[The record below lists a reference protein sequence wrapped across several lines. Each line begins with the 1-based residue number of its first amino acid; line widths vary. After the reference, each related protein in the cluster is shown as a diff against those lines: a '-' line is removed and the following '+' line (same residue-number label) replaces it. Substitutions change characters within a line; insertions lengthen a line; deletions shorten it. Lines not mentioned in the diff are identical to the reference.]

1 MSRYA
6 EDPLADWHAAINQR
20 YDLVTDPERQWRKLV
35 GLAMLAHGR
44 RQVDRS
50 ELSEMLEQSDAAR
63 LWALSELEEAGA
75 VGLFCNDA
83 TESGERPH
91 RFQVPSW

>member
-1 MSRYA
+1 MKSYV
-6 EDPLADWHAAINQR
+6 ENPLADWQAAINQR
-20 YDLVTDPERQWRKLV
+20 FDLITDPERQRSKLV

-44 RQVDRS
+44 RQVDS
-50 ELSEMLEQSDAAR
+50 DELSEMLEQSDAAR

-75 VGLFCNDA
+75 IGLFCNDA
-83 TESGERPH
+83 NESGERPH

>member
-1 MSRYA
+1 MSLYVQN
-6 EDPLADWHAAINQR
+6 PLADWHAAINQR
-20 YDLVTDPERQWRKLV
+20 FDLITDPERQWSKLV
-35 GLAMLAHGR
+35 GLATLAHGR
-44 RQVDRS
+44 RQVDKGG
-50 ELSEMLEQSDAAR
+50 LSEMLEQSDAAR

-91 RFQVPSW
+91 RFQVRSW

>member
-1 MSRYA
+1 MNRYV
-6 EDPLADWHAAINQR
+6 ENPLADWQSAINQR
-20 YDLVTDPERQWRKLV
+20 FDLITDPERQWNKLV

-44 RQVDRS
+44 HQVDRG

-63 LWALSELEEAGA
+63 LWALSELEEAGSTE
-75 VGLFCNDA
+75 LFCNDA

>member
-1 MSRYA
+1 MGRCVQ
-6 EDPLADWHAAINQR
+6 DPLADWQAAINQR
-20 YDLVTDPERQWRKLV
+20 FDLVTDPELQWSKLV
-35 GLAMLAHGR
+35 GLAMLAYGR
-44 RQVDRS
+44 HQVDRG

-75 VGLFCNDA
+75 TGLFCNDA
-83 TESGERPH
+83 TESGERPL

>member
-1 MSRYA
+1 MKSYA
-6 EDPLADWHAAINQR
+6 QDPLADWHAAINQR
-20 YDLVTDPERQWRKLV
+20 FDLITDPELQWRKLV

-44 RQVDRS
+44 RQVDS
-50 ELSEMLEQSDAAR
+50 GELSEMLEQSDAAR

-75 VGLFCNDA
+75 SGLFCNNA

-91 RFQVPSW
+91 RFQVRSW

>member
-1 MSRYA
+1 MNHNVQN
-6 EDPLADWHAAINQR
+6 PLADWQVAINQR
-20 YDLVTDPERQWRKLV
+20 FDLVTDPEHHWRKLV

-44 RQVDRS
+44 HQVSS
-50 ELSEMLEQSDAAR
+50 EDLSEMLEHSDAAR

-75 VGLFCNDA
+75 SGLFCNYA
-83 TESGERPH
+83 AESGERPH

>member
-1 MSRYA
+1 MNRCV
-6 EDPLADWHAAINQR
+6 ENPLADWHVAINQR
-20 YDLVTDPERQWRKLV
+20 FDLITDPERQWRKLV
-35 GLAMLAHGR
+35 WLATLAHGR
-44 RQVDRS
+44 RQVDRG
-50 ELSEMLEQSDAAR
+50 ELSEMLEQSDAAK